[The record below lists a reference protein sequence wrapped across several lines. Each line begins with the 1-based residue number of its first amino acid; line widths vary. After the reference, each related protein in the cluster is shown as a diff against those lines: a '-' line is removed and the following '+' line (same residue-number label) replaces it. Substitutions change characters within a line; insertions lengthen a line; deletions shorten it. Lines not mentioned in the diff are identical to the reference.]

1 MKVNTLKT
9 LPIESNRFLKTS
21 DLEKLGLWKIINQRL
36 NVECWKN
43 LVQIRDP
50 YYSELFIEFL
60 ASFSLDKKGID
71 YAKPGTINF

>member
-9 LPIESNRFLKTS
+9 LPIDSNRFLKTS
-21 DLEKLGLWKIINQRL
+21 DLEKLGLWEIINQRL
-36 NVECWKN
+36 NVEGWKN

-50 YYSELFIEFL
+50 CYLELFVEFL

-71 YAKPGTINF
+71 